1 MSHKLTAFEQAILAG
16 LADKA
21 GLAAALLETWA
32 ELPGN
37 SIQSARTLVAAAQ
50 LGVTEESATRKLLE
64 RSVALGLLE
73 VDLSG
78 FRPRGD
84 THARFGRL
92 AFALNAIEHY
102 RSVIHRDATV
112 AQVVLTK
119 PLRPSVLERKLSA
132 LGWRTTDLEPTEH
145 AFHGMVR
152 AAQRRVV
159 VMTPFFDITGAE
171 WLQELLSYASS
182 GVERTLILRSL
193 EDVARKDY
201 PVGYDAISPWLKAQ
215 GVRVFNYS
223 IPRME
228 GGRETFHAK
237 AVLCDRSTAYLGS
250 SNVTAASLEHSME
263 MGVVLQ
269 GQAAANV
276 AEVVEAV
283 VGAATQ
289 WLRFGVFGRFV

>member
-1 MSHKLTAFEQAILAG
+1 MSHKLTAFEHAVLAG

-21 GLAAALLETWA
+21 GLAAALLGTWA
-32 ELPGN
+32 ELPAN
-37 SIQSARTLVAAAQ
+37 SVQSARSLVAVAQ
-50 LGVTEESATRKLLE
+50 LGVTEEIATKELLE
-64 RSVALGLLE
+64 RSVGLGLLE
-73 VDLSG
+73 VTLSG
-78 FRPRGD
+78 FLPRGGM
-84 THARFGRL
+84 HARFERL
-92 AFALNAIEHY
+92 AFALNAVEHY

-119 PLRPSVLERKLSA
+119 PSRPSMLEQKLSA

-159 VMTPFFDITGAE
+159 VMTPFLDVTGAE
-171 WLQELLSYASS
+171 WLQELLSYVCP

-201 PVGYDAISPWLKAQ
+201 PVGYDAISSWLKAQ

-223 IPRME
+223 LPRVG

-237 AVLCDRSTAYLGS
+237 AVLCDRRATYLGS

-269 GQAAANV
+269 GRAAAGV
-276 AEVVEAV
+276 AEVIDAV
-283 VGAATQ
+283 IAAATR
-289 WLRFGVFGRFV
+289 WL